1 MSKLTLHVD
10 DHLIR
15 AAKEEASAR
24 RTSVS
29 KLVSDYFR
37 VLSARSLGQ
46 SGQVSL
52 PPVTASLLGCI
63 QGADSSVDDPMKS
76 YLDYLEDKHT

>member
-24 RTSVS
+24 HTSVS

-37 VLSARSLGQ
+37 VLSARPADKAEQLP
-46 SGQVSL
+46 L
-52 PPVTASLLGCI
+52 PPITASLLGCI
-63 QGADSSVDDPMKS
+63 RGAGSGAEDPIKA
-76 YLDYLEDKHT
+76 YVDYLEDKHT